1 MAGGPLSPNERNAY
15 ELGCRSF
22 ERGEIDAALTWFR
35 HLLATRGDFADVHYR
50 VGLLLERRDELA
62 DAAQSLRRA
71 LRINPRYAEA
81 MLALGSV
88 YERLGDF
95 DRSREVAGRAGQ
107 LARESGEAAV
117 DATTRGKL
125 ANLQAAL
132 GDAYRQAGE
141 LRDAIEAYRKALD
154 RCPNFHDIRTKL
166 ALALREAGMP
176 QQALSELDRVLRAHP
191 DYHEAAVQRGLS
203 LYSLG
208 RSDEA
213 LAEWSR
219 VLDRDPSNRD
229 ARMYLRLVQPRAREQ
244 GSAGIAAASEAA
256 AGPGPEQA
264 LRVDAE
270 LVDFEIGESN

>member
-1 MAGGPLSPNERNAY
+1 MPGGPLSPSERNAY

-22 ERGEIDAALTWFR
+22 ERGEVDAALGWFR
-35 HLLATRGDFADVHYR
+35 RLLATRGDFADVHYR
-50 VGLLLERRDELA
+50 VGLLLERRDELSE
-62 DAAQSLRRA
+62 AAQSLRRA

-95 DRSREVAGRAGQ
+95 DRSRELAGRASL
-107 LARESGEAAV
+107 LAREDGVASV

-154 RCPNFHDIRTKL
+154 RCPGFHDIRTRL
-166 ALALREAGMP
+166 ALALRDADMP
-176 QQALSELDRVLRAHP
+176 QQALSELDRVLHAHP
-191 DYHEAAVQRGLS
+191 DYHEAAVQRGVT
-203 LYSLG
+203 LYGLG

-213 LAEWSR
+213 LAQWSR
-219 VLDRDPSNRD
+219 VLDRDPSNRE
-229 ARMYLRLVQPRAREQ
+229 ARMYLRLVQPRAAEPAPP
-244 GSAGIAAASEAA
+244 SAAASSAA
-256 AGPGPEQA
+256 PASAPDGAGAG
-264 LRVDAE
+264 VDVSDLERGAS
-270 LVDFEIGESN
+270 D